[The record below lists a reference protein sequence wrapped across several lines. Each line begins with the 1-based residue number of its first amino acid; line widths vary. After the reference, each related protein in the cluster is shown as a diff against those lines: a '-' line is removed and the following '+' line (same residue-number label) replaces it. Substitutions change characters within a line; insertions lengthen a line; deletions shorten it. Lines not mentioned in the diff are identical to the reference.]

1 MRAVRTAGVI
11 DGLTSKLIRV
21 VDQRAGGVDLPII
34 TGSSANGDTPRGV
47 EPLSMSGPDSVKPID
62 SDEDGDD
69 VSKWWKCDFQ
79 VATPGEPRFRGQND
93 WNLTTDEGRAAA
105 ADEYMRAARDAGL
118 EVLGLADHNSTAW
131 VDEMKRAGAQ
141 HGIVVFPGFE
151 VGTGS
156 GSDGVHLIVLGDPA
170 KSARDLELL
179 LSTACGFDDDNPRFQ
194 PHDAS
199 APATAPRT
207 IAQILDALPP
217 GYLAIAPHA
226 FSENGIASVTKGDI
240 RWKALHH
247 DRLGAIDVGNVDF
260 DLDESNPTA
269 TYKKRFIRRELQEIP
284 CLAELPFVSTSDA
297 YSISSLGDRFTW
309 IRMGSPS
316 IEALRQAFLDHE
328 ARVLCDWHPRIA
340 SQSSDPNTVDHAWV
354 QRLQVT
360 GHTTADDSLD
370 IQFHPRLN
378 VVIGGRGS
386 GKSTVVAALRN
397 LYGEIGSLPAPLRDE
412 AQGFNDAVL
421 GNAELLGTHV
431 LAYSGERQTAQW
443 TVQEGS
449 RTTHENGGRLES
461 NFPMRVIGQKELFER
476 SVGSQGSS
484 TNLRS
489 LVDDALTASGSS
501 TPSRHREAISDAVSN
516 WVSAVRAARSEQLSC
531 DEVEGIRAKV
541 AELKNQ
547 VAAFDD
553 AANIERR
560 RKNDLYLA
568 ERREMEA
575 KESDVRAAGVEVR
588 SLADR
593 ILLTEPAALAVPR
606 SPNFPHEFV
615 RNLDRI
621 REVLAQA
628 LRDAAA
634 SVDSTL
640 ANEQAALDA
649 SLWGQAVRD
658 SAADSD
664 LYLQE
669 LSALGVDPKEYS
681 ALRAVLSSQ
690 SLALEE
696 LEQRVL
702 ALPDFFAA
710 SDMAW
715 SSLEN
720 VHDER
725 RVARRALLAQVQERS
740 GSLRFAVRDREDT
753 GMWIARVRELL
764 GLRSDGFLDDFPS
777 LAEWLWLGPAA
788 EREGREQ
795 LWRAACVSG
804 DFRDLATQAGL
815 RTAFAN
821 RLGSADPLLLTRV
834 AAEIPDDQID
844 VEFLRSRAADGA
856 AQWVPLS
863 SGSPGQRSSAM
874 LSFVLHQG
882 REPLV
887 LDQPEDDL
895 DTEWITQLVVAQLR
909 ESRWH
914 RQVIVVTHNAN
925 IPVNADAELVIV
937 MEASTRGIRVRS
949 ESSEGGGPLVP
960 HAGAIEDPLVRADIQ
975 RIMEGGVEAFVRR
988 ERRYN
993 NELNSYR
1000 TALRQVTERAGR

>member
-1 MRAVRTAGVI
+1 
-11 DGLTSKLIRV
+11 
-21 VDQRAGGVDLPII
+21 
-34 TGSSANGDTPRGV
+34 
-47 EPLSMSGPDSVKPID
+47 
-62 SDEDGDD
+62 
-69 VSKWWKCDFQ
+69 
-79 VATPGEPRFRGQND
+79 
-93 WNLTTDEGRAAA
+93 
-105 ADEYMRAARDAGL
+105 MRAARDAGL

-131 VDEMKRAGAQ
+131 VDEMKQAGAR
-141 HGIVVFPGFE
+141 HGVVVFPGFE
-151 VGTGS
+151 VGTSS
-156 GSDGVHLIVLGDPA
+156 GSDGVHLIILGDPT

-179 LSTACGFDDDNPRFQ
+179 LSTSCGFDDDHPRFQ

-199 APATAPRT
+199 SPATAPRT
-207 IAQILDALPP
+207 IAQILDALPA

-226 FSENGIASVTKGDI
+226 FSENGIASATTGDI

-247 DRLGAIDVGNVDF
+247 DRLGAIDVGDVDF
-260 DLDESNPTA
+260 HLGESDSTA
-269 TYKKRFIRRELQEIP
+269 SYKKRFIRRQLQGIP
-284 CLAELPFVSTSDA
+284 CLADLPFVSTSDA

-309 IRMGSPS
+309 IRMGNPS

-328 ARVLCDWHPRIA
+328 ARVLCDWHPRVA

-354 QRLQVT
+354 QRLQVK
-360 GHTTADDSLD
+360 GHATADDSLD
-370 IQFHPRLN
+370 IEFHPRLN

-397 LYGEIGSLPAPLRDE
+397 LYGEVDGLPSPLRDE
-412 AQGFNDAVL
+412 ARGFNDAVF
-421 GNAELLGTHV
+421 GNAELLSAHV

-443 TVQEGS
+443 TPQEGS
-449 RTTHENGGRLES
+449 RTTHENGQLDS
-461 NFPMRVIGQKELFER
+461 NFPMRVVGQKELFER

-501 TPSRHREAISDAVSN
+501 TPNRHRETIADAVSI
-516 WVSAVRAARSEQLSC
+516 WGSAVRAARSEQLSC
-531 DEVEGIRAKV
+531 GEVEGIRAKV
-541 AELKNQ
+541 AELKKQ

-553 AANIERR
+553 AANLERR
-560 RKNDLYLA
+560 RRNDLYLA

-575 KESDVRAAGVEVR
+575 KESEVNAAGVAVR

-593 ILLTEPAALAVPR
+593 ILVTEPAALAGQR
-606 SPNFPHEFV
+606 SPDYPDEFV

-621 REVLAQA
+621 KDVLAQS

-634 SVDSTL
+634 NADATL
-640 ANEQAALDA
+640 AGERAALDA
-649 SLWGQAVRD
+649 SEWGQAVRD
-658 SAADSD
+658 FTADSD

-669 LSALGVDPKEYS
+669 LSALGVDPTEYS
-681 ALRAVLSSQ
+681 ALRALLSSQ
-690 SLALEE
+690 SQALED

-702 ALPDFFAA
+702 ALPEFFLA
-710 SDMAW
+710 SDAAW
-715 SSLEN
+715 SSLER

-725 RVARRALLAQVQERS
+725 RLARRSLLEQVQERS

-753 GMWIARVRELL
+753 GMWVAQVRELL
-764 GLRSDGFLDDFPS
+764 GLRSDGYLDDVPS
-777 LAEWLWLGPAA
+777 LAEWLWLGPTA
-788 EREGREQ
+788 ERETREQ
-795 LWRAACVSG
+795 LWRVACVSG
-804 DFRDLATQAGL
+804 DFRDLGVQAGL
-815 RTAFAN
+815 RAAFTT
-821 RLGSADPLLLTRV
+821 RLGSADPLVLTRV

-844 VEFLRSRAADGA
+844 VEFLRSRGTDGA

-895 DTEWITQLVVAQLR
+895 DTEWITQLVVSQLR

-925 IPVNADAELVIV
+925 IPVNADAERVIV
-937 MEASTRGIRVRS
+937 MEASASGIRVRS
-949 ESSEGGGPLVP
+949 ESSENGGPRVP
-960 HAGAIEDPLVRADIQ
+960 HAGAIEDLLVRADIQ
-975 RIMEGGVEAFVRR
+975 RIIEGGVEAFVRR

-1000 TALRQVTERAGR
+1000 TALRQVTDRASS